1 MTTQLHEAVDRLV
14 RIHLLDGATVL
25 VFGHSNATAAI
36 QQRLAE
42 AGVEVRA
49 YLDNNPM
56 KQGSAFD
63 GIPVLSP
70 DFITTL
76 GGVRTV
82 VLISSPHFGV
92 MRDQLRALGFEG
104 EIVRIAGREAQVSLP
119 STEEEHVVKARA
131 SYGGSLL
138 TDIRTR
144 FPKHHLVLCPFDGL
158 GDVYWLMSYLPAF
171 CAENGIE
178 QAAAVVAGRG
188 SEQVVRSAGVDVAA
202 VLTYQEMDD
211 LIRAVLLSEDERY
224 TIGFTP
230 DRSGSPLIYQGES
243 LTLFDY
249 YRSVVYGLDA
259 SIRPAVPAYLEE
271 FDNVDDLPAG
281 RSVIVAP
288 YAKSVIAPPKTF
300 WDGIVA
306 TYQAQGQQV
315 YTNVAGGEEPLP
327 GTAPLRVPLAQM
339 VAAVEH
345 AGTFIGLRSG
355 LCDLVHTAAAR
366 KVAVYPDAY
375 FSTTSHKVAD
385 FFALPGWEEIIV
397 PIGRPDAVRQAGTSA
412 R

>member
-1 MTTQLHEAVDRLV
+1 MTTQEAVDRLI
-14 RIHLLDGATVL
+14 RIHLLDAATVL
-25 VFGHSNATAAI
+25 LFGHSNATAAI
-36 QQRLAE
+36 QHRLGE
-42 AGVEVRA
+42 AGIEVSA

-56 KQGSAFD
+56 KQGSSFD
-63 GIPVLSP
+63 GVPVFGPEL
-70 DFITTL
+70 ITTL
-76 GGVRTV
+76 TGGRTV

-104 EIVRIAGREAQVSLP
+104 EIVRILGREAQVSLP

-131 SYGGSLL
+131 SYGASLL
-138 TDIRTR
+138 RDIRTR
-144 FPKHHLVLCPFDGL
+144 FAKHHLVLCPFDGL

-171 CAENGIE
+171 CAENRIG

-188 SEQVVRSAGVDVAA
+188 SEQVVRTAGVDVAA
-202 VLTYQEMDD
+202 VLTPQEMDD
-211 LIRAVLLSEDERY
+211 LIRAVLLDGDDRY

-230 DRSGSPLIYQGES
+230 DRSGSPLIFQGES

-249 YRSVVYGLDA
+249 YRSVVYGLEA
-259 SIRPAVPAYLEE
+259 SVRPAVPAYLEE
-271 FDNVDDLPAG
+271 FDNTAGLRQG

-288 YAKSVIAPPKTF
+288 YAKSVIAPPRSF

-306 TYQAQGQQV
+306 THQAQGREV
-315 YTNVAGGEEPLP
+315 YTNVAGAEEPLP
-327 GTAPLRVPLAQM
+327 GTRPLRVPLAQM

-345 AGTFIGLRSG
+345 AGTFVGLRSG

-366 KVAVYPDAY
+366 KIAVYPDAY

-397 PIGRPDAVRQAGTSA
+397 PIG
-412 R
+412 